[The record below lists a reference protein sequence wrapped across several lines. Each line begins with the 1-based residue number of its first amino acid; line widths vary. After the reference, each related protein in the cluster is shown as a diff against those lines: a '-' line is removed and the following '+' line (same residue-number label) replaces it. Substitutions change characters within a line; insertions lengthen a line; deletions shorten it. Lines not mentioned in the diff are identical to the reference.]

1 MSKILIAFLLS
12 IGIAVSVQA
21 QTFLGT
27 ITGRVV
33 DASSASVGLAAVT
46 ATNQGTG
53 LVYKTVTN
61 GAGNFALQQLPVGK
75 YDVTVEAAGFRKMVR
90 KDIELNV
97 AQILSIEAKL
107 EVGEV
112 EQAIEVT
119 GSAGLLQTASSDLG
133 TTIQR
138 NKLMDLPLFVGG
150 NMRNL
155 EQFIFL
161 APGVTGDT
169 GNTQISGS
177 PSRAK
182 EVLIDGVASTGI
194 ESGGGIPGNGRPSG
208 ETIGG
213 IQMVGA
219 NFHAGHGRTG
229 GGGPGF

>member
-12 IGIAVSVQA
+12 IGIAVSVHA

-33 DASSASVGLAAVT
+33 DASSASVGAAAVT

-53 LVYKTVTN
+53 LAYKTVTN

-75 YDVTVEAAGFRKMVR
+75 YDVTVEAAGFRKLVR

-97 AQILSIEAKL
+97 AQTLSIEAKL

-112 EQAIEVT
+112 EQAVEVT
-119 GSAGLLQTASSDLG
+119 AGVGLLQTASSDLG

-150 NMRNL
+150 NIRNL

-161 APGVTGDT
+161 
-169 GNTQISGS
+169 
-177 PSRAK
+177 
-182 EVLIDGVASTGI
+182 
-194 ESGGGIPGNGRPSG
+194 
-208 ETIGG
+208 
-213 IQMVGA
+213 
-219 NFHAGHGRTG
+219 
-229 GGGPGF
+229 